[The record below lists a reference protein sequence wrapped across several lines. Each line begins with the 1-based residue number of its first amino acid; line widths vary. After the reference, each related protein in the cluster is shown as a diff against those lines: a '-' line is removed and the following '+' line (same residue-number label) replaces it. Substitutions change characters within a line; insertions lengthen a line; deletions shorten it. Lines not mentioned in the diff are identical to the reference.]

1 MAPARGER
9 RQNLAR
15 LREIAQVAARYG
27 FGYLLNRG
35 GDDGSAETDETPAA
49 LSAERPDLRGAS
61 RGRRVRAMLDELGP
75 TFVKFGQLLST
86 RPDLL
91 PQDIVQELRALQDA
105 ARPVP
110 FDAVRGVIEQELGLR
125 VEQAF
130 VTFDREPIA
139 AASIGQVHR
148 ARLPGGQDVVVKVQ
162 RPDAERQIEADIQL
176 LYQAAR
182 VARERV
188 KRLNFIDLVGLVD
201 EFARTVRNELDY
213 RAEARNAEVFRRNF
227 ADDDTVRVPRVY
239 WRQTTARMITME
251 HVGGTSLAHLDLEA
265 LSLEERRTLASRVA
279 ETWMK
284 MVFLHGFFHADPHP
298 ANVLM
303 ETPDR
308 LALVDFGMVGQL
320 TPRDR
325 QAAVRLFLDIVDQ
338 EVDRLPR
345 RLRELGVRYPQEL
358 EQDFRDQLSV
368 ILQRYYGVALA
379 EIDARELLREVFQT
393 IYRLN
398 IELPARWALL
408 DKAIATLAGVG
419 LEIYPEFNV
428 FETARPYARR
438 MVTQRFRPDKVVE
451 RVQGN
456 VERYAEA
463 FLEYPFQLSEL
474 LRELQDGELKITIDQ
489 EGFSEHTDKIEK
501 SANRLA
507 LALLAG
513 ALFLA
518 AALVGTLADSGPQLL
533 GIAVISV
540 PGFVAAFAVG
550 AWLAFGIARSGR
562 F

>member
-35 GDDGSAETDETPAA
+35 GDDGGSQSDEAPAA

-91 PQDIVQELRALQDA
+91 PQDIVLELRALQDA

-110 FDAVRGVIEQELGLR
+110 FDAVREVVEAELGLT

-130 VTFDREPIA
+130 VSFDPEPIA

-201 EFARTVRNELDY
+201 EFARTVRHELDY

-227 ADDDTVRVPRVY
+227 AGDDTVHVPRVY
-239 WRQTTARMITME
+239 WRQTTSRMITME
-251 HVGGTSLAHLDLEA
+251 QVGGTSLAHLDLAA
-265 LSLEERRTLASRVA
+265 LSLEDRRTLASRVA

-345 RLRELGVRYPQEL
+345 RLRELGVRYPAEL
-358 EQDFRDQLSV
+358 ESDFRDQLAV

-419 LEIYPEFNV
+419 LEIYPDFNV

-451 RVQGN
+451 RAQGN

-463 FLEYPFQLSEL
+463 FLDYPFQISEL
-474 LRELQDGELKITIDQ
+474 LRELQDGELKITINQ
-489 EGFSEHTDKIEK
+489 QGFGDHTDKIEK

-507 LALLAG
+507 LALLALG
-513 ALFLA
+513 LFLA
-518 AALVGTLADSGPQLL
+518 AALLGTLSDAGPQVL
-533 GIAVISV
+533 GLALISL
-540 PGFVAAFAVG
+540 PGFVAGIAVA
-550 AWLAFGIARSGR
+550 AWLCFGIARSGR